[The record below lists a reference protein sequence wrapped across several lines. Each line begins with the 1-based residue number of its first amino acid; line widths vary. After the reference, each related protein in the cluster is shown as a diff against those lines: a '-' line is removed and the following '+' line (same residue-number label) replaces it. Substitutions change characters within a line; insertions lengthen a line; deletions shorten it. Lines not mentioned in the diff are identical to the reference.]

1 MKRSVVSLAIVM
13 CACSGG
19 GGSPPRAPEPAAA
32 PDPLIAQLEA
42 ELRAEPDKL
51 ATMYALAMIHDRA
64 GNADAAASW
73 LERLGATPWDAGLD
87 PADFT
92 TLRAQDAD
100 RFDAARAAIERRW
113 TELPTARELVRL
125 RGDRDLLPE
134 GMTRLPATG
143 ELLISSGRKRKVVA
157 VAPDGTTRDFVTAGQ
172 DGLLATLG
180 LHVDAAH
187 GLLWVASSAAPFME
201 RPDDVPA
208 GTSRLHAF
216 DLATGQLRARY
227 ERAAPSLLNDV
238 VVLPDGRAAV
248 TDSAGEA
255 LWVTAADGALEPLVP
270 AGSLTYPNGLTLD
283 AAGALLYVAHWG
295 GISVVDWRAG
305 THALLALPA
314 GSTHLVGIDG
324 LYQHDGALIGI
335 QNAVGRPRVVR
346 IALAADGRAATRI
359 DVVETGSPIVDN
371 PTTGVIVDAALVFL
385 ARRNRERAFAS
396 GTADPAALED
406 IVIATVPLR

>member
-1 MKRSVVSLAIVM
+1 MKRSLSWLAIVV

-19 GGSPPRAPEPAAA
+19 GGSSVPRRPEAA

-42 ELRAEPDKL
+42 ELRDHPDKL
-51 ATMYALAMIHDRA
+51 ATMYALAMIHDRS
-64 GNADAAASW
+64 GNADGAATW
-73 LERLGATPWDAGLD
+73 LDRLATTPWDGGLD

-92 TLRAQDAD
+92 TLRAEAAD

-113 TELPTARELVRL
+113 VAVPTARELVRL

-157 VAPDGTTRDFVTAGQ
+157 VAPDGATRDFVTAGQ

-187 GLLWVASSAAPFME
+187 DLLWVVSSAAPFME

-238 VVLPDGRAAV
+238 VVLPDGRAVV

-255 LWVTAADGALEPLVP
+255 LWVTAAGNTLEPLVP
-270 AGSLTYPNGLTLD
+270 AGTLTYPNGLTLD
-283 AAGALLYVAHWG
+283 AAGTSLYVAHWG
-295 GISVVDWRAG
+295 GISIVDWRTG
-305 THALLALPA
+305 THALVSPPTA
-314 GSTHLVGIDG
+314 TTNLVGIDG

-335 QNAVGRPRVVR
+335 QNAVGRPRIIR
-346 IALAADGRAATRI
+346 ISLSPDGRAATRVDI
-359 DVVETGSPIVDN
+359 LETGSPIVDN
-371 PTTGVIVDAALVFL
+371 PTTGIIVDTSLVFL

-396 GTADPAALED
+396 GTADPSALED